1 MELDQD
7 FKEFIAL
14 LNEHQAEYLIVG
26 GYAVVAYGYHRFTG
40 DLDIWINPSPEN
52 AKKILD
58 VLKAFGFGKLQLTLK
73 DLTSKDKIIQL
84 GYEPLRIDLMTSV
97 EGLDFIDCYKRRTSK
112 KADGIK
118 IHLLG
123 LDDLR
128 KNKKL
133 VGRHRDLEDYNH
145 LKKL

>member
-1 MELDQD
+1 MELDRD

-14 LNEHQAEYLIVG
+14 LNEHQVEYLIVG

-40 DLDIWINPSPEN
+40 DLDVWINPSKEN
-52 AKKILD
+52 AKIILD
-58 VLKAFGFGKLQLTLK
+58 VLKAFGFGKLRLTEK
-73 DLTSKDKIIQL
+73 DFATKDKIIQL
-84 GYEPLRIDLMTSV
+84 GDEPLRIDLITSV
-97 EGLDFIDCYKRRTSK
+97 EGLDFIDCYKRRKSI

-118 IHLLG
+118 VQLLG

-128 KNKKL
+128 KNKRL
-133 VGRHRDLEDYNH
+133 VGRDRDREDYKH

>member
-1 MELDQD
+1 M
-7 FKEFIAL
+7 
-14 LNEHQAEYLIVG
+14 IVG

-40 DLDIWINPSPEN
+40 DIDIWINPSPEN
-52 AKKILD
+52 AKKILE
-58 VLKAFGFGKLQLTLK
+58 VLKAFGFGKLKLTLQ

-97 EGLDFIDCYKRRTSK
+97 EGLDFIDCSKRRKSR

-133 VGRHRDLEDYNH
+133 VGRHRDLEDYKH

>member
-14 LNEHQAEYLIVG
+14 LNEHKVEYLIVG
-26 GYAVVAYGYHRFTG
+26 GYAVVVYGYHRFTG
-40 DLDIWINPSPEN
+40 DLDVWLKPTHEN
-52 AKKILD
+52 AQKLLC
-58 VLKAFGFGKLQLTLK
+58 VLHDYGFGRLNLNENDFCQKNN
-73 DLTSKDKIIQL
+73 IIQL
-84 GYEPLRIDLMTSV
+84 GYEPLRIDILTSI
-97 EGLDFIDCYKRRTSK
+97 EGMDFDKCYKRRTSK
-112 KADGIK
+112 KADKIK
-118 IHLLG
+118 INFIG

-133 VGRHRDLEDYNH
+133 VGRDRDIEDYKH

>member
-14 LNEHQAEYLIVG
+14 LNEHQVEYLIVG

-40 DLDIWINPSPEN
+40 DLDVWINPSQEN
-52 AKKILD
+52 AKNILD
-58 VLKAFGFGKLQLTLK
+58 VLKDFGFGKVKLTVK
-73 DLTSKDKIIQL
+73 DFTVKGKIIQL
-84 GYEPLRIDLMTSV
+84 GYEPLRIDLITSV
-97 EGLDFIDCYKRRTSK
+97 EGLDFVDCYKRRTSR

-118 IHLLG
+118 IHLIG

-133 VGRHRDLEDYNH
+133 VGRDRDLEDYKH

>member
-1 MELDQD
+1 MELDRD

-14 LNEHQAEYLIVG
+14 LNERQVEYLIVG

-40 DLDIWINPSPEN
+40 DLDVWINPSTEN

-58 VLKAFGFGKLQLTLK
+58 VLKAFGFGKLKLTLR

-84 GYEPLRIDLMTSV
+84 GYEPLRIDLITSV
-97 EGLDFIDCYKRRTSK
+97 EGLDFVDCYRRRKSR

-133 VGRHRDLEDYNH
+133 VGRDRDLEDYKH

>member
-14 LNEHQAEYLIVG
+14 LNEHQVEYLIVG

-40 DLDIWINPSPEN
+40 DLDVWINPSLDN
-52 AKKILD
+52 AKKTLD
-58 VLKAFGFGKLQLTLK
+58 VLKAFGFGKLKLTVE
-73 DLTSKDKIIQL
+73 DLSSKDKIIQL
-84 GYEPLRIDLMTSV
+84 GYEPIRIDILTSV
-97 EGLDFIDCYKRRTSK
+97 EGLNFVDSYKRRTSR

-118 IHLLG
+118 IHLIG

-133 VGRHRDLEDYNH
+133 VGRDRDLEDYKH

>member
-14 LNEHQAEYLIVG
+14 LNEHQVEYLIVS

-40 DLDIWINPSPEN
+40 DIDIWINPSPEN
-52 AKKILD
+52 AKKILE
-58 VLKAFGFGKLQLTLK
+58 VLKAFGFGKLKLTLQ

-97 EGLDFIDCYKRRTSK
+97 EGLDFIDCSKRRKSR

-133 VGRHRDLEDYNH
+133 VGRHRDLEDYKH